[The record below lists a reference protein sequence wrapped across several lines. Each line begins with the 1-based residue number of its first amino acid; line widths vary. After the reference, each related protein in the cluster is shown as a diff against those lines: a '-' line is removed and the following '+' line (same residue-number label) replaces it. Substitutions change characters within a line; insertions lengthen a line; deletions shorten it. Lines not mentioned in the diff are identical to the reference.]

1 MMMQASDPGPTDTHG
16 WNDLRCFP
24 SQGESDC
31 IQAEGVTN
39 DKIPKDFTTYGIQA
53 INGEIW
59 VTFIPQDKAHGG
71 FVDVFATDGT
81 LLRHDASMD
90 RMNAPAGEALK
101 LQRPLSDNSLKIVAR
116 GDKKDEGGLAA

>member
-1 MMMQASDPGPTDTHG
+1 MI
-16 WNDLRCFP
+16 RFR
-24 SQGESDC
+24 
-31 IQAEGVTN
+31 
-39 DKIPKDFTTYGIQA
+39 KDFTTYGIQA

-71 FVDVFATDGT
+71 LWTFSRPMAHCFAMT
-81 LLRHDASMD
+81 RSMD

-101 LQRPLSDNSLKIVAR
+101 LQRPLSDNSLKIVAK

>member
-1 MMMQASDPGPTDTHG
+1 MFSESKE
-16 WNDLRCFP
+16 
-24 SQGESDC
+24 SQDC
-31 IQAEGVTN
+31 IQAAGVTN

-81 LLRHDASMD
+81 LLRHGAILD
-90 RMNAPAGEALK
+90 RMNAAVGEALK